1 MTLLLELSG
10 IAKSYGGAAALADLS
25 LAVGAGEYISIL
37 GPSGSGKSTMLRVI
51 AGFETPD
58 AGDVR
63 LEGRSILAMPAHERG
78 IGFVFQGFA
87 LFPHMSV
94 ADNVGFG
101 LRNRSRSPVTDETE
115 IRRRVAEALELLGL
129 TGLGARAVSQVSGG
143 QKQRVALARTLVA
156 DPKIVLLD
164 EPLGALDANLRERM
178 MIELKRIQSQLG
190 GTFLHVTGNE
200 QEALAMG
207 GRVAVLDQG
216 RIAQIS
222 PPQTLYNQP
231 GSVRVAR
238 FLNCYNIFQG
248 TVGDGAFRFT
258 DAALPLPLPG
268 AAAAG
273 AAAYCIRADKVTVA
287 ESEAPAGPGEAGIAG
302 RFIAGEYSGARV
314 TYLFDV
320 AGSRPVEVEYHLSHR
335 RPGSFEAG
343 RRYALRWPAAD
354 ALVFPG

>member
-63 LEGRSILAMPAHERG
+63 LDGRSILAMPAHERG

-101 LRNRSRSPVTDETE
+101 LRNRSRSPVTDEAE

-248 TVGDGAFRFT
+248 IVGDGAFRFT
-258 DAALPLPLPG
+258 DAALPLPG
-268 AAAAG
+268 AAATG

-287 ESEAPAGPGEAGIAG
+287 EGEAPAGPGETGIAG

-335 RPGSFEAG
+335 RPRSFEAG